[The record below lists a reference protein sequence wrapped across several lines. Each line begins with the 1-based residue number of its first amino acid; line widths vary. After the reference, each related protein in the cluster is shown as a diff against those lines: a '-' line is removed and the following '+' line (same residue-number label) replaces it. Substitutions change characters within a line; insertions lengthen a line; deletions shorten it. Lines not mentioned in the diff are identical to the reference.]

1 MNRPAIPVIKLLFAS
16 LVLLAAAASAGAELK
31 LAFVRSGYIL
41 KNYEP
46 YQDALKK
53 YQEFEKTEIE
63 KLQKRASDF
72 QQKVAD
78 SQKQAAFMTEDKIK
92 ERSSELEREN
102 AELEQQYNQLHDRQE
117 GVLATKYAEFLKPV
131 FDQVNKVIFQVRKDE
146 GYDFIFEAES
156 NALLDADDKYD
167 ISDKIVQQLK
177 QLPPPTPAKEAPKK
191 DATKKEAPKKE

>member
-1 MNRPAIPVIKLLFAS
+1 MNRPAIHVVKLLFAS
-16 LVLLAAAASAGAELK
+16 VVLLAVAASAGAELK

-41 KNYEP
+41 ANYAP
-46 YQDALKK
+46 YQVALKK
-53 YQEFEKTEIE
+53 FQELEKTETE

-131 FDQVNKVIFQVRKDE
+131 FDQVNMVISQVRKDE

-156 NALLDADDKYD
+156 NALIDADDKYD

-177 QLPPPTPAKEAPKK
+177 QLPPLTPAKEAPKK
-191 DATKKEAPKKE
+191 E